1 MSTTAEL
8 LRILR
13 SEMVTQLGRLSL
25 TLQKHPLFQ
34 KDFWSEVSSSYKG
47 ENPRLKQYFD
57 ALELPYGAALV
68 EVKSAYK
75 RMTKRYHPDKFLDAH
90 KKLVATELMQK
101 LNEAYTALIKHY
113 EQHKSW

>member
-1 MSTTAEL
+1 MSTSAEL

-25 TLQKHPLFQ
+25 NLQKHPLFQ

-57 ALELPYGAALV
+57 ALELPYGVSLA

-75 RMTKRYHPDKFLDAH
+75 RMIKRYHPDKFLDAH
-90 KKLVATELMQK
+90 KKAVATELMKK
-101 LNEAYTALIKHY
+101 LNEAYAVLTKHY
-113 EQHKSW
+113 EQHRSW